1 MIKLCDTLLTKMV
14 IGNSWEY
21 RYPFILNSWTWK
33 KKKIGKICVLNTL
46 FITRFRLWSTV
57 LHQHIYDKIVQ
68 HKKLPI
74 IFKGNLKTK
83 TVTKSKSIKE
93 RKVTY
98 VLMIPHYSLKYP
110 WLYLVM
116 LADMPY
122 NYIFMAD
129 VSLYTPHRKQIICHI
144 VSNKPLICYRF
155 HNWLDCIY
163 YVLFLI
169 T

>member
-1 MIKLCDTLLTKMV
+1 MV

-57 LHQHIYDKIVQ
+57 LHQYIYDKIVQ

-155 HNWLDCIY
+155 HNWLGCIY
-163 YVLFLI
+163 SVLLDNI
-169 T
+169 IYM

>member
-1 MIKLCDTLLTKMV
+1 METSWIALTYYFIKEFMIKLCDTLLTKMV

-129 VSLYTPHRKQIICHI
+129 VSLYTPTPQTNYMPYC
-144 VSNKPLICYRF
+144 
-155 HNWLDCIY
+155 
-163 YVLFLI
+163 
-169 T
+169 

>member
-46 FITRFRLWSTV
+46 FITRFRLWIALSSINTFTTTSC
-57 LHQHIYDKIVQ
+57 DN
-68 HKKLPI
+68 KKLPI
-74 IFKGNLKTK
+74 IFKVNLKTK

-129 VSLYTPHRKQIICHI
+129 VSLYTLTPQTNYMPYC
-144 VSNKPLICYRF
+144 
-155 HNWLDCIY
+155 
-163 YVLFLI
+163 
-169 T
+169 